1 MRTQIVSSCAFL
13 SVSAYRSQKTLVL
26 AAFEMAGLVA
36 NKYMAGSATSLPNGS
51 NGAAQ
56 PMQTGL
62 RVGWFVQRCQ
72 PRSDTDQVCA
82 RCKAAEICNARPPLV
97 MVAHVP
103 PGGKCL
109 ADAIT
114 RGRARLSVRIAPF
127 LCLRL
132 SSLTFEAATEIS
144 LLLPL
149 IQRGG
154 SQWWNCN
161 PSSRVQNAVTAQPRP
176 CRLMPVSTS
185 TTVRDAATA

>member
-1 MRTQIVSSCAFL
+1 
-13 SVSAYRSQKTLVL
+13 
-26 AAFEMAGLVA
+26 MAGLVA
-36 NKYMAGSATSLPNGS
+36 NKYMPGSATSLPNGS

-62 RVGWFVQRCQ
+62 RVGRFVQSASASPTPHGQVGCQ
-72 PRSDTDQVCA
+72 PRSDTDQVSA
-82 RCKAAEICNARPPLV
+82 RCKAAEICNPRPPFV
-97 MVAHVP
+97 MVAHVS

-114 RGRARLSVRIAPF
+114 RGRAHLSVSIAPV

-132 SSLTFEAATEIS
+132 SSLTFEAGTEIS

-149 IQRGG
+149 IQWGG

-176 CRLMPVSTS
+176 CRLVPVSTS